1 MASWEEFSYRI
12 LESKKL
18 DPVGKEDGDV
28 NNDGK
33 KDESDNYLMKK
44 RAAVGAAI
52 ESDKKKKSMRPGS
65 PIAQALKADKILMD
79 LHKEGLD
86 PVGKEDED
94 IDNDGDSDKTD
105 SYLLNRRKVRSKI
118 IAPKERLKTDRDMF
132 NIPKSEQE
140 SAKERLLAKAK
151 AKRMKEEVEVID
163 EDSRRMSNKQRT
175 QRVRDNIKTFKNSKI
190 EYTPPN
196 NWDPDANRGQGEVLT
211 RKQIE
216 KKRRKSLRQEEVE
229 VVDESGYFPTPES
242 QRKDYEK
249 HKPNLSTGELPGR
262 HKPVKR
268 KPDGSLQKN
277 SFEPEGEQLD
287 ERSVR
292 MSRMVDRYLGRDK
305 RKAKERKDNVQSIRK
320 GREEIASSIARLAHS
335 GDLPASVVRQAE
347 KVGVRPDH
355 FRGAAKTALKK
366 EEVELLDEMPYQV
379 MGYDKE
385 GKKEKKVG
393 KPVKSKKYA
402 DARAAELEDTHK
414 KTGGKYRS
422 QYVEEVENIEE
433 KSLSRAQQRF
443 MGMVYAAKKGET
455 PASPEVAKAASGMS
469 KKDAKD
475 FAKTKHEGLPEKKE
489 TKEEVSLVDKILAE
503 ASDARLMAQ
512 KARREGKNKI
522 QASRMRTAK
531 VSVAANQMMRDEDDR
546 KEKAKEDIKRGKS
559 AKTGAERAEAIRG
572 ATRVKA
578 AKIIQQTE
586 REKREEKVRARKERK
601 IEKQDAQKQKEKAQ
615 AQKRAQK
622 EQESVEKSKAK
633 EIERQKKEKQQR
645 RKELVGDIKQAW
657 SSKTNV
663 GSGRKD
669 TEDVSAAVSNVGNIA
684 RGIGG
689 TAKAGIKYAWKKRQ
703 ARKEADERNK
713 EVKDTKKENYEFSN
727 WREEFLYEIDQPQ
740 AKEKIIDVTKKKN
753 KVEVNPNM
761 GEEKVNEAAPL
772 AAAIPLIARA
782 VGGAAARGIAA
793 RGAGMA
799 AKGALR
805 KKAVDFAAKK
815 GGEMTTDMVQKKLS
829 KKFRN
834 EKDGDEQE
842 YYDEGA
848 AWTKK
853 SGKSESGGLNEKG
866 RRSYEREN
874 PGSDLKAPSKKVGNP
889 RRASFCARMSG
900 MKAKLT
906 SKKTAN
912 DPDSRINKSLRAWN
926 C

>member
-52 ESDKKKKSMRPGS
+52 EADKKKKSMRPGS
-65 PIAQALKADKILMD
+65 PIAQALKTDKILMD

-86 PVGKEDED
+86 PVGEEDKD
-94 IDNDGDSDKTD
+94 IDNDGDHDKTD
-105 SYLLNRRKVRSKI
+105 KYLLNRRRVRSKI
-118 IAPKERLKTDRDMF
+118 IAPKEKLKTDRDMF

-140 SAKERLLAKAK
+140 AAKERLLAKTK
-151 AKRMKEEVEVID
+151 AKKDKRTYREEVE
-163 EDSRRMSNKQRT
+163 
-175 QRVRDNIKTFKNSKI
+175 
-190 EYTPPN
+190 
-196 NWDPDANRGQGEVLT
+196 
-211 RKQIE
+211 QIE
-216 KKRRKSLRQEEVE
+216 
-229 VVDESGYFPTPES
+229 
-242 QRKDYEK
+242 EK
-249 HKPNLSTGELPGR
+249 
-262 HKPVKR
+262 
-268 KPDGSLQKN
+268 
-277 SFEPEGEQLD
+277 
-287 ERSVR
+287 SVR
-292 MSRMVDRYLGRDK
+292 MSRMVDRYMGRDK
-305 RKAKERKDNVQSIRK
+305 AKAKERL
-320 GREEIASSIARLAHS
+320 GRQNER
-335 GDLPASVVRQAE
+335 R
-347 KVGVRPDH
+347 
-355 FRGAAKTALKK
+355 
-366 EEVELLDEMPYQV
+366 
-379 MGYDKE
+379 
-385 GKKEKKVG
+385 EKKAALAAMEKQYKG
-393 KPVKSKKYA
+393 MKSGIYSSY
-402 DARAAELEDTHK
+402 ELE
-414 KTGGKYRS
+414 G
-422 QYVEEVENIEE
+422 ENIEE
-433 KSLSRAQQRF
+433 KAVSKAQQRF
-443 MGMVYAAKKGET
+443 FGMVRAAQKGEMD
-455 PASPEVAKAASGMS
+455 SPSAEVSKAASSMS
-469 KKDAKD
+469 KSDVKD
-475 FAKTKHEGLPEKKE
+475 FAKTKHDKLPEKKE
-489 TKEEVSLVDKILAE
+489 TKEELSLVDKILVE

-531 VSVAANQMMRDEDDR
+531 VSVAANKMMRDEDEK

-586 REKREEKVRARKERK
+586 REKREEKQRARKERK
-601 IEKQDAQKQKEKAQ
+601 NEKREAQKQKERAQ
-615 AQKRAQK
+615 AEKRA
-622 EQESVEKSKAK
+622 ERDQESAEKAKVK

-645 RKELVGDIKQAW
+645 RKELVGDIRQAW
-657 SSKTNV
+657 SSKTHV

-684 RGIGG
+684 KGVGG
-689 TAKAGIKYAWKKRQ
+689 TVKAGIKYAWKKRQ

-727 WREEFLYEIDQPQ
+727 WREEFLYEIDEPQ
-740 AKEKIIDVTKKKN
+740 AKEKIIDVSKKKN
-753 KVEVNPNM
+753 KVEINPNM

-772 AAAIPLIARA
+772 AALIPVVAKA

-815 GGEMTTDMVQKKLS
+815 GGEMTADMVQTKLS

-834 EKDGDEQE
+834 EKDDDEQE

-853 SGKSESGGLNEKG
+853 EGKSEAGGLNEKG
-866 RRSYEREN
+866 RKSYEREN

-889 RRASFCARMSG
+889 RRASFCARMKG
-900 MKAKLT
+900 MRKRQKPENNTGDDRL
-906 SKKTAN
+906 S
-912 DPDSRINKSLRAWN
+912 KSLRAWN

>member
-12 LESKKL
+12 LEAKKL
-18 DPVGKEDGDV
+18 DPVGKEDADVDNDGDV
-28 NNDGK
+28 DS
-33 KDESDNYLMKK
+33 SDSYLKK
-44 RAAVGAAI
+44 RRSAVGAAI
-52 ESDKKKKSMRPGS
+52 AADKKKKVSE
-65 PIAQALKADKILMD
+65 A
-79 LHKEGLD
+79 LD
-86 PVGKEDED
+86 PVGKEDKD
-94 IDNDGDSDKTD
+94 IDNDGDHDKSDK
-105 SYLLNRRKVRSKI
+105 YLLNRRKVRSKI

-140 SAKERLLAKAK
+140 AAKERLLAKAK
-151 AKRMKEEVEVID
+151 AKREKVKEE
-163 EDSRRMSNKQRT
+163 
-175 QRVRDNIKTFKNSKI
+175 
-190 EYTPPN
+190 
-196 NWDPDANRGQGEVLT
+196 L
-211 RKQIE
+211 
-216 KKRRKSLRQEEVE
+216 
-229 VVDESGYFPTPES
+229 
-242 QRKDYEK
+242 
-249 HKPNLSTGELPGR
+249 
-262 HKPVKR
+262 
-268 KPDGSLQKN
+268 
-277 SFEPEGEQLD
+277 EQ
-287 ERSVR
+287 
-292 MSRMVDRYLGRDK
+292 
-305 RKAKERKDNVQSIRK
+305 
-320 GREEIASSIARLAHS
+320 
-335 GDLPASVVRQAE
+335 
-347 KVGVRPDH
+347 
-355 FRGAAKTALKK
+355 
-366 EEVELLDEMPYQV
+366 
-379 MGYDKE
+379 
-385 GKKEKKVG
+385 
-393 KPVKSKKYA
+393 
-402 DARAAELEDTHK
+402 
-414 KTGGKYRS
+414 
-422 QYVEEVENIEE
+422 IEE

-531 VSVAANQMMRDEDDR
+531 VSVAANQMMRDEDDK

-615 AQKRAQK
+615 AQKRAEK
-622 EQESVEKSKAK
+622 EQESVEKSKVK

-740 AKEKIIDVTKKKN
+740 EKEKIIDVTKKKN

-829 KKFRN
+829 KKFTN

>member
-1 MASWEEFSYRI
+1 MASWEEFSRL
-12 LESKKL
+12 LEAKKL
-18 DPVGKEDGDV
+18 DPVGKEDADVDNDGDV
-28 NNDGK
+28 DS
-33 KDESDNYLMKK
+33 SDSYLKK
-44 RAAVGAAI
+44 RRSAVGAAI
-52 ESDKKKKSMRPGS
+52 AADKKKKVSE
-65 PIAQALKADKILMD
+65 A
-79 LHKEGLD
+79 LD
-86 PVGKEDED
+86 PVGKEDKD
-94 IDNDGDSDKTD
+94 IDNDGDHDKTD
-105 SYLLNRRKVRSKI
+105 KYLLNRRKVRTKI
-118 IAPKERLKTDRDMF
+118 IAPKEKLKTDRDMF

-140 SAKERLLAKAK
+140 AAKERLLAKTK
-151 AKRMKEEVEVID
+151 AKREKVKEEVEDIVERGMSSD
-163 EDSRRMSNKQRT
+163 EMSKVLKGHKYSKKELLDMSKKSTKEGRHGEADALYKEFAKEEADTKEYKKIANEPAPKDDEKFAYQFK
-175 QRVRDNIKTFKNSKI
+175 DN
-190 EYTPPN
+190 
-196 NWDPDANRGQGEVLT
+196 
-211 RKQIE
+211 
-216 KKRRKSLRQEEVE
+216 KRRV
-229 VVDESGYFPTPES
+229 
-242 QRKDYEK
+242 KDLKKLKRLVK
-249 HKPNLSTGELPGR
+249 HY
-262 HKPVKR
+262 
-268 KPDGSLQKN
+268 D
-277 SFEPEGEQLD
+277 
-287 ERSVR
+287 
-292 MSRMVDRYLGRDK
+292 
-305 RKAKERKDNVQSIRK
+305 
-320 GREEIASSIARLAHS
+320 
-335 GDLPASVVRQAE
+335 
-347 KVGVRPDH
+347 
-355 FRGAAKTALKK
+355 ALKK
-366 EEVELLDEMPYQV
+366 GDPMHDSYQP
-379 MGYDKE
+379 E
-385 GKKEKKVG
+385 G
-393 KPVKSKKYA
+393 
-402 DARAAELEDTHK
+402 
-414 KTGGKYRS
+414 
-422 QYVEEVENIEE
+422 ENIEE

-469 KKDAKD
+469 KKAAKD